1 VSTGVADLLVIHVPA
16 GGRVLAASDMH
27 LGGHG
32 SHRPV
37 EDLTAAIERAS
48 GPGVLVLAGD
58 VLELVAGDVRDVRTT
73 LEDEG
78 RLTAAVRAFA
88 ACEGRRVV
96 YLLGNHDSRLAWDSG
111 AATAV
116 TEAFC
121 CELALALELKIDT
134 GQGVRRVQV
143 EHGHRLDP
151 ANSYIDPRDPLDVPL
166 GNRVV
171 QQLTPAVHKYAYFND
186 ADSLPDPLS
195 FPRFIASRLAY
206 RRFARHL
213 KWLMVPFLLALLLKL
228 PLTLSLFSK
237 TAIGARIAHWPGRFL
252 LLGGLVVADMVLV
265 IAALA
270 LAAYAVWDAV
280 SSAALDPR
288 RGRNDTVRADALA
301 RIRDGYAGM
310 ITGHSHLAELTPLGD
325 GFYANTGC
333 CAEVL
338 EECRARVG
346 PLPIFRPVRQASWI
360 ELEAG
365 SDLHVRLVRGRQ
377 PMPAG
382 STLERLNVRR
392 QPSDARPGV
401 VASLPGGAVWPP
413 PADKAG
419 HRRRVR
425 ARAATAIA
433 VVGLL
438 NLVSAVMPPLFQR
451 VEWLRSVVPLAVPE
465 FAGALVAVAG
475 MGLLF
480 LAAGVRRGG
489 RRAWATAL
497 GLLVGSAVFHL
508 AKGVEVGAAVI
519 ALGVAGYLA
528 AQRSAFRGGAA
539 RGGVRHALI
548 TAAAGT
554 AAAILA
560 GTAVVNIWVRH
571 PHLPLGQA
579 LAAVTMRLVG
589 ITSIALPENVND
601 FMTSAMVGVGLGL
614 VALAAWTVFRP
625 AHGSRRAPGSGIER
639 AREIVAVHAGDSL
652 SSFALRQDKEL
663 FFHGDT
669 VVPYSVT
676 GRVCLVS
683 PDPVGPTWERD
694 SAWDAFHR
702 YADGRGWP
710 VAVLGASDDWLPVY
724 RRSGMR
730 EVYVGDEA
738 VVDCRRFVEP
748 ARADTL
754 RAAVRQVRDAGYR
767 VEFLDPSR
775 LDAYL
780 ESALRG
786 LATEVHRP
794 GCEERLSMTLGRLFD
809 AEDRNLLLAV
819 AMGPDNHPAAFC
831 QFVPAPA
838 IGGYTLDQVR
848 RTTRDIP
855 ARLVEAILVETVLHL
870 GTGGAHYLGLNFSVM
885 SRKLARSDADG
896 LGGRAQRWL
905 LDHLSRPDQA
915 GSPWRVDEMFEPE
928 WRPRYFLYDG
938 RGHFPSAAMAMGRAE
953 SQRPFP
959 SIGHS
964 LTPPGGT
971 GAGTETRAGANGH
984 GHGNGGHGPNG
995 HKRARRNARDAAS
1008 DQAEA
1013 TEGERRAGW
1022 KASSSG

>member
-1 VSTGVADLLVIHVPA
+1 MSTGVADLLVIHVPA
-16 GGRVLAASDMH
+16 GGRVLAASDIH

-37 EDLTAAIERAS
+37 EDLTAAIERTS

-58 VLELVAGDVRDVRTT
+58 VLELVAGDLRDVRTI
-73 LEDEG
+73 LDAEG

-96 YLLGNHDSRLAWDSG
+96 YLLGNHDSRLAWDTG
-111 AATAV
+111 AAAAV
-116 TEAFC
+116 SEAFC
-121 CELALALELKIDT
+121 CDLALALELKIDT

-143 EHGHRLDP
+143 EHGHRLDT

-166 GNRVV
+166 GTRVV
-171 QQLTPAVHKYAYFND
+171 QQLTPAIHKYAYFND

-213 KWLMVPFLLALLLKL
+213 KWLVIPFLLALLLKL
-228 PLTLSLFSK
+228 PLTLSLFSG

-252 LLGGLVVADMVLV
+252 FLGGLVVADLVLV
-265 IAALA
+265 VAALA
-270 LAAYAVWDAV
+270 LAAYAVWEAV
-280 SSAALDPR
+280 ANAALDPR
-288 RGRNDTVRADALA
+288 RGRNDAVRADALA

-310 ITGHSHLAELTPLGD
+310 ITGHSHLAELTALGD

-338 EECRARVG
+338 EECKARIG

-365 SDLHVRLVRGRQ
+365 ADLHVRLVRGRQ

-382 STLERLNVRR
+382 STLERLNVRP
-392 QPSDARPGV
+392 QVSDPRPGV

-413 PADKAG
+413 PADRAG
-419 HRRRVR
+419 HWRRVR

-438 NLVSAVMPPLFQR
+438 NLVSAVMPPLFER
-451 VEWLRSVVPLAVPE
+451 VQWLRSVVPLAVPE

-519 ALGVAGYLA
+519 ALGVAVYLA

-554 AAAILA
+554 AAAIFG
-560 GTAVVNIWVRH
+560 GTVVVDIWVRH

-579 LAAVTMRLVG
+579 LAAVTM
-589 ITSIALPENVND
+589 
-601 FMTSAMVGVGLGL
+601 
-614 VALAAWTVFRP
+614 
-625 AHGSRRAPGSGIER
+625 
-639 AREIVAVHAGDSL
+639 IVAVHAGDSL

-669 VVPYSVT
+669 VVPYSVS

-683 PDPVGPTWERD
+683 PDPVGPSWERD
-694 SAWDAFHR
+694 SSWDAFHD
-702 YADGRGWP
+702 YADSQGWP

-738 VVDCRRFVEP
+738 IVDCRRFVEP
-748 ARADTL
+748 ARAENL
-754 RAAVRQVRDAGYR
+754 RAAVRPVTEAGYR
-767 VEFLDPSR
+767 VEFLDPAR

-794 GCEERLSMTLGRLFD
+794 GCEQRLAMTLGRLFD
-809 AEDRNLLLAV
+809 PEDRNLLLAV

-838 IGGYTLDQVR
+838 IGGYALDQVR

-855 ARLVEAILVETVLHL
+855 ARLVEAILVETILHL
-870 GTGGAHYLGLNFSVM
+870 GTGGTHELGLNFSVM

-905 LDHLSRPDQA
+905 LDHLSRPDEA
-915 GSPWRVDEMFEPE
+915 GTPWRVDEMFEPE
-928 WRPRYFLYDG
+928 WRPRYFVYDG
-938 RGHFPSAAMAMGRAE
+938 RGHFPSAAMAMARAE

-959 SIGHS
+959 SVGHAPV
-964 LTPPGGT
+964 PPGT
-971 GAGTETRAGANGH
+971 GAGSGGDRRTGHNGNGH
-984 GHGNGGHGPNG
+984 R
-995 HKRARRNARDAAS
+995 RARRGPRDAAM
-1008 DQAEA
+1008 DQDAA
-1013 TEGERRAGW
+1013 TDAERRAGW
-1022 KASSSG
+1022 KASSTG

>member
-16 GGRVLAASDMH
+16 GGRVLAASDIH

-37 EDLTAAIERAS
+37 EDLTAAIERTS

-58 VLELVAGDVRDVRTT
+58 VLELVAGDRRDVRTI
-73 LEDEG
+73 LDEEG

-96 YLLGNHDSRLAWDSG
+96 YLLGNHDSRLAWDTG
-111 AATAV
+111 AAGAV

-121 CELALALELKIDT
+121 CDLALALELKIDT

-143 EHGHRLDP
+143 EHGHRLDS

-166 GNRVV
+166 GTRVV
-171 QQLTPAVHKYAYFND
+171 QQLTPAIHKYAYFND

-213 KWLMVPFLLALLLKL
+213 KWLVIPFLLALLLKL
-228 PLTLSLFSK
+228 PLTLSLFSGTK
-237 TAIGARIAHWPGRFL
+237 IGARIAHWPGRFL
-252 LLGGLVVADMVLV
+252 FLGGLVVADLVLV
-265 IAALA
+265 VAALA
-270 LAAYAVWDAV
+270 LAAYAVWEAV
-280 SSAALDPR
+280 ANAALDPR
-288 RGRNDTVRADALA
+288 RGRNDSVRADALA

-310 ITGHSHLAELTPLGD
+310 ITGHSHLAELTALGD

-338 EECRARVG
+338 EECRARIG

-365 SDLHVRLVRGRQ
+365 ADLHVRLVRGRQ

-382 STLERLNVRR
+382 SALERLNVRR
-392 QPSDARPGV
+392 QISDARPGV

-413 PADKAG
+413 PPDKAG
-419 HRRRVR
+419 YWRKVR

-465 FAGALVAVAG
+465 FAGALVALSG

-519 ALGVAGYLA
+519 ALAVAGYLA

-554 AAAILA
+554 AAAIFG
-560 GTAVVNIWVRH
+560 GTVVVDLWVRH
-571 PHLPLGQA
+571 PYDLPLGRA

-589 ITSIALPENVND
+589 ITSIALPDHVND

-625 AHGSRRAPGSGIER
+625 AYATRRAPGSGIDR
-639 AREIVAVHAGDSL
+639 AREIVAVHATDSL

-669 VVPYSVT
+669 VVPYSVS

-702 YADGRGWP
+702 YADSQGWP

-738 VVDCRRFVEP
+738 IVDCRRFVEP
-748 ARADTL
+748 ARADSL
-754 RAAVRQVRDAGYR
+754 RAAVRPVTEAGYR
-767 VEFLDPSR
+767 VEFLDPAR

-786 LATEVHRP
+786 LATEAHRP
-794 GCEERLSMTLGRLFD
+794 GCEQRLAMTLGRLFD
-809 AEDRNLLLAV
+809 ADDRNLLLAV

-855 ARLVEAILVETVLHL
+855 PRLVEAILVETILHL
-870 GTGGAHYLGLNFSVM
+870 GTGGTHELGLNFSVM

-905 LDHLSRPDQA
+905 LDHLSRPDEA
-915 GSPWRVDEMFEPE
+915 GTPWRVDEMFEPE
-928 WRPRYFLYDG
+928 WRPRYFVYDG
-938 RGHFPSAAMAMGRAE
+938 RGHFPSAAMAMARAE

-959 SIGHS
+959 SVGH
-964 LTPPGGT
+964 TVVPPAGT
-971 GAGTETRAGANGH
+971 GAGTGAGDDHGTGH
-984 GHGNGGHGPNG
+984 TGNG
-995 HKRARRNARDAAS
+995 HKRGPRRAARDAAM
-1008 DQAEA
+1008 DQDAA
-1013 TEGERRAGW
+1013 TNGERRTGW
-1022 KASSSG
+1022 KASSTG